1 MNPLYINKF
10 DVIGKVTF
18 VTNLRQI
25 DLMQNH
31 IFFLIFHQNIFLKF
45 EIFKIKNKTNGLK
58 LSF

>member
-1 MNPLYINKF
+1 
-10 DVIGKVTF
+10 
-18 VTNLRQI
+18 
-25 DLMQNH
+25 MQNH